1 MLKRIVLEKIYLF
14 IIIVLVG
21 GYSAM
26 SMLTT
31 EHTSILGE
39 NKDSLLLKI
48 LTSSLLISACVYSI
62 TNTQYLKWN
71 RIGKT
76 L

>member
-14 IIIVLVG
+14 IIIILVG

-31 EHTSILGE
+31 EHTRILGE
-39 NKDSLLLKI
+39 NKVSLLLKI
-48 LTSSLLISACVYSI
+48 LTSLLWRFGELSLYHL
-62 TNTQYLKWN
+62 Q
-71 RIGKT
+71 
-76 L
+76 